1 MIKKFIKNVWLLL
14 FTITILTFLFSL
26 YQSITFSN
34 IGAPKLTIYSFGAM
48 LIIGSS
54 YLHLNFLVK
63 LLSIIQVVIYV
74 FSAMILI
81 ESTTDFER
89 FGHLLLLPI
98 LSNFYSSW
106 CASIW
111 HSNSKIRKITI
122 MSVTLFYLLTCATL
136 CFSFTYDILNKLTLL
151 SACISLLISIIAGFF
166 LNKRIKNIESS
177 KENKVSTIKKETED
191 LQAN

>member
-1 MIKKFIKNVWLLL
+1 MIKTLLRNIWLLL
-14 FTITILTFLFSL
+14 FIVTILTFFFSL
-26 YQSITFSN
+26 YQSITFSS
-34 IGAPKLTIYSFGAM
+34 IGAPKLSIYSFGAM

-81 ESTTDFER
+81 ENTTDFER
-89 FGHLLLLPI
+89 YGHLLLLPI

-111 HSNSKIRKITI
+111 HSNSKMRKLAISVVSLLYISSLIT
-122 MSVTLFYLLTCATL
+122 VLVG
-136 CFSFTYDILNKLTLL
+136 FSYDILNKTTFLLALL
-151 SACISLLISIIAGFF
+151 SMLISIISSFF
-166 LNKRIKNIESS
+166 LRNVVKAKIKPEIKSEEREAVEDHS
-177 KENKVSTIKKETED
+177 K
-191 LQAN
+191 

>member
-1 MIKKFIKNVWLLL
+1 MIRKFIQNVWLLL
-14 FTITILTFLFSL
+14 FIVTILTFLFSL
-26 YQSITFSN
+26 YQSITFSS
-34 IGAPKLTIYSFGAM
+34 IGAPKLSIYSFGAM

-81 ESTTDFER
+81 ENTTVFER
-89 FGHLLLLPI
+89 YGHLLLLPI

-111 HSNSKIRKITI
+111 HSNSKMRKLTISVVSLLYISSLIT
-122 MSVTLFYLLTCATL
+122 VLVG
-136 CFSFTYDILNKLTLL
+136 FSYDILNKTTFLLALL
-151 SACISLLISIIAGFF
+151 SMLISIISSFF
-166 LNKRIKNIESS
+166 LRNVVKAKIKPE
-177 KENKVSTIKKETED
+177 IKSEEREAVED
-191 LQAN
+191 PTK

>member
-1 MIKKFIKNVWLLL
+1 MIKTLLRNIWLLL
-14 FTITILTFLFSL
+14 FIVTILTFFFSL
-26 YQSITFSN
+26 YQSITFSS

-74 FSAMILI
+74 FTAMILI
-81 ESTTDFER
+81 ESTTDFEAY
-89 FGHLLLLPI
+89 GHLLLLPI

-111 HSNSKIRKITI
+111 HSNSKMRKLAISVVSLLYISSLIT
-122 MSVTLFYLLTCATL
+122 VLVG
-136 CFSFTYDILNKLTLL
+136 FSYDILNKTTLL
-151 SACISLLISIIAGFF
+151 LAIFSLLISIISSFF
-166 LNKRIKNIESS
+166 LRNVVKAKVKPEIKSAE
-177 KENKVSTIKKETED
+177 KEAVED
-191 LQAN
+191 PTK

>member
-1 MIKKFIKNVWLLL
+1 MIRKFIQNIWLLL
-14 FTITILTFLFSL
+14 FIVTILTFLFSL
-26 YQSITFSN
+26 YQSITFSS
-34 IGAPKLTIYSFGAM
+34 IGAPKLSIYSFGAM

-81 ESTTDFER
+81 ENTTDFEHY
-89 FGHLLLLPI
+89 GHLLLLPI

-111 HSNSKIRKITI
+111 HSNSKMRKLAISVVSLLYISSLIT
-122 MSVTLFYLLTCATL
+122 VLVG
-136 CFSFTYDILNKLTLL
+136 FSYDILNKTTFLLALL
-151 SACISLLISIIAGFF
+151 SMLISIISSFF
-166 LNKRIKNIESS
+166 LRNVVKAKIKPEIKSEEREAVEDHS
-177 KENKVSTIKKETED
+177 K
-191 LQAN
+191 